1 MQRMCILPSP
11 HSISVLE
18 SWVNIRS
25 TRLLISACGGER
37 SVQLLT
43 PEVLSGIVKMDEVQY
58 RMRFRLVHRSCRA
71 PRSEQARFPADKEK
85 NKCRISTVLPFW
97 LAIHLVD
104 LGTIPALCPL
114 H

>member
-1 MQRMCILPSP
+1 M
-11 HSISVLE
+11 E
-18 SWVNIRS
+18 
-25 TRLLISACGGER
+25 
-37 SVQLLT
+37 LLT

-58 RMRFRLVHRSCRA
+58 RIRFRLVHISCRA
-71 PRSEQARFPADKEK
+71 PITSSEQSRFPADKEK

-97 LAIHLVD
+97 FAIHLVD